1 MEEEKARKVVC
12 KTFADW
18 QKTARADKHSIPGK
32 ETLGVLHATIAP
44 EKSVNLRLI
53 NPHIS

>member
-18 QKTARADKHSIPGK
+18 QKTARADKHSIPGR

-44 EKSVNLRLI
+44 E
-53 NPHIS
+53 